1 MVKIS
6 EFSPPNANIKI
17 IHEPNNDKE
26 GRGAPDFLITKE
38 SLVLGYIENKR
49 INTDLDSVAQ
59 SAQIQKYF
67 TLGQIL
73 VLS

>member
-6 EFSPPNANIKI
+6 EFSLPNANIKI

-26 GRGAPDFLITKE
+26 DRGALDFLITKE

-49 INTDLDSVAQ
+49 INTDLDAVAQ

-67 TLGQIL
+67 TLGQNIIL
-73 VLS
+73 S